1 MSAVAFSQV
10 EETVRER
17 PGGQTLSPALKSVI
31 LEIAASERALDDVLT
46 RASRLHESN
55 IQHDPGSCLVC
66 FGNR

>member
-10 EETVRER
+10 EETVQER
-17 PGGQTLSPALKSVI
+17 PGAQRLSPALKSVI

-55 IQHDPGSCLVC
+55 IQHDPASCLVC
-66 FGNR
+66 FDNR